1 MIKIQFYFE
10 IGKSKE
16 IIISILE
23 DQFILVER
31 NILRKNK
38 VLYVVGDILYVYEL
52 YVQLFF

>member
-10 IGKSKE
+10 IRKSKE

-23 DQFILVER
+23 DQFILVEY